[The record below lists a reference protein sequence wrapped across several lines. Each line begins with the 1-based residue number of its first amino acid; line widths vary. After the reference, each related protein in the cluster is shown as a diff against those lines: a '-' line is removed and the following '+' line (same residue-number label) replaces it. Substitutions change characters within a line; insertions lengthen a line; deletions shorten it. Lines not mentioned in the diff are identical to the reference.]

1 MENNMDV
8 PQKTQNRTVIWCA
21 NPTSGYISKGNVN
34 KISKRLLHSLS
45 LQHYSTAKLRKQPKG
60 LSINQWLKK
69 MLCIPTMERYSA
81 MRRKEILLFVTCMRA
96 WRYYAKRNKPDRKR
110 QIMSLACSSPRG
122 CKELDTTW
130 QLKNNKSFLC
140 EILKKEEEEAKLKE
154 TASRKVVSRGGINRE
169 RLMKRCIRSVIRQC
183 GLGSKV

>member
-1 MENNMDV
+1 MENNMDG

-34 KISKRLLHSLS
+34 SLS
-45 LQHYSTAKLRKQPKG
+45 LQHYSIAKLRKQPKG

-69 MLCIPTMERYSA
+69 MQYIPTMERYSA
-81 MRRKEILLFVTCMRA
+81 MRRKEILLFVTCMGA

-130 QLKNNKSFLC
+130 QLKNNTSFIC
-140 EILKKEEEEAKLKE
+140 KILKKEEVKLKE
-154 TASRKVVSRGGINRE
+154 TASRKVVSGGGINRE
-169 RLMKRCIRSVIRQC
+169 RLMKRCIRSVIRQY